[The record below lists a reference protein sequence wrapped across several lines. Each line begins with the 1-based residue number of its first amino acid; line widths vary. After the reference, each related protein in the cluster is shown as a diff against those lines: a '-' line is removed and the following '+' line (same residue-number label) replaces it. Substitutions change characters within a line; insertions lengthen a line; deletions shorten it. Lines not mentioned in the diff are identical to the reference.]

1 MVYLFQLQYAMEHQC
16 FVSCINSWNKE
27 NSKYLIPI
35 VSKLFHSNAQE
46 KKKKKIKSPLI
57 LCKGSLFSAC
67 KFNCHYPYI
76 LGRLYFL
83 IAIKI
88 TLLTKK
94 KKKKKRGST
103 AIRQE
108 NHIWIPNSGKSK
120 EGLYIGKCGCVCW
133 YSKSYVNLWWLF
145 SKLSWILHSN
155 LTPSNTERLW

>member
-46 KKKKKIKSPLI
+46 KKKKIKSPLI

-94 KKKKKRGST
+94 KKKKKKRGQLPLDKKTISEYQT
-103 AIRQE
+103 VANPKRVFTLE
-108 NHIWIPNSGKSK
+108 NVGV
-120 EGLYIGKCGCVCW
+120 CVLIFQILC
-133 YSKSYVNLWWLF
+133 KLMMTLF
-145 SKLSWILHSN
+145 
-155 LTPSNTERLW
+155 